1 MNERCVLITLAVRR
15 VSRKMI
21 GLTLNYPEI
30 CGRVYT
36 FTSMVASHVSLWNG
50 VSNKT
55 PESRYFSSA
64 LLQGFAVNKLTLL
77 TYIFLQHVRLLSL
90 CSLLSLSFNRK
101 RKLNAWVDNPSL
113 SRLRRLS
120 PIKLYRRK
128 CISRREVWRL
138 SVLSSMGIT
147 NTCRILIELQEA
159 VGYPCVY
166 WTHNDIQQNFICMFT
181 QKGMSFA
188 AISRSATTF
197 RNMKSV
203 AID

>member
-1 MNERCVLITLAVRR
+1 MKNKFCCRLFYLLSLHPSIFFSSFLSSFVFPCLLALFCFAFRFVVL
-15 VSRKMI
+15 
-21 GLTLNYPEI
+21 
-30 CGRVYT
+30 C
-36 FTSMVASHVSLWNG
+36 
-50 VSNKT
+50 
-55 PESRYFSSA
+55 SA
-64 LLQGFAVNKLTLL
+64 LLCSLSLSL
-77 TYIFLQHVRLLSL
+77 SLSLLSAL